1 MSAVALAS
9 VKASPGV
16 TTTAVALG
24 ASWPAGRQVTVVEAD
39 PAGGDLAARYG
50 LAAEPSL
57 LTVAAAAR
65 NQPTLDVAAR
75 HLQHLPGGLA
85 VLVAPASA
93 EHTQAAL
100 GMLGPTSA
108 VLCGVGG
115 DVLVDAGRLDP
126 RSAALGLV
134 GSCELLVVCAR
145 PVLAELHHLAARIE
159 ALRQAATQLGVVLV
173 GAGGY
178 RAAEV
183 AEALEVEVLGA
194 LPDDPGGA
202 ALLAGQAA
210 TSRALGRLALLRSA
224 HSLAEAICAQL
235 TPGAPPRPEEPS
247 SGAGEKA
254 GDAHATT
261 TEDAEVASAPA
272 RAGRP

>member
-1 MSAVALAS
+1 MSAVALGS

-16 TTTAVALG
+16 TTAAVALG

-57 LTVAAAAR
+57 LTVAAASR
-65 NQPTLDVAAR
+65 NQPAPDLAGR

-93 EHTQAAL
+93 EQTQAAL
-100 GMLGPTSA
+100 GMLGSTGALFS
-108 VLCGVGG
+108 GVDD

-159 ALRQAATQLGVVLV
+159 ALRQAAVQLGVVLV
-173 GAGGY
+173 GAGPY

-183 AEALEVEVLGA
+183 TEALEVEVLGA

-202 ALLAGQAA
+202 ALLAGHAA
-210 TSRALGRLALLRSA
+210 TSRALGRLALLRGA
-224 HSLAEAICAQL
+224 RSLAEAICARL
-235 TPGAPPRPEEPS
+235 APGAPPHPEKPS
-247 SGAGEKA
+247 SGAGEEA
-254 GDAHATT
+254 GDADATT
-261 TEDAEVASAPA
+261 TEGAEAASAPDRAA
-272 RAGRP
+272 RR